1 LPQDA
6 VFESGIFSAM
16 SAIGKHPS
24 ARAHWF
30 LQTHTRLTLI
40 WSCASLLL
48 TGGWALAS
56 YPGVPLV
63 MQLWI
68 VALGV
73 GLFGVLHG
81 GLDHIVGERVFKRVF
96 TRRWLIYFAMGYVG
110 LAIAVMIGWW
120 LVAPIMLLLFLAVS
134 ILHFGLRDGARG
146 GVHAQQKRTAWIQF
160 ATVILLGA
168 VPIMIPW
175 IAFPQEVSVLFGW
188 LAGTHPEAWQP
199 SIHISDRFG
208 SMPQVAM
215 VLVAVALVLMLY
227 FKSRRLLDTFAW
239 IEFLATILLFWT
251 LPPLLAFAWYFCFL
265 HSLRH
270 LLALAERL
278 APSREWSAVGWVILR
293 GLPLTIM
300 TLVAA
305 AAGYV
310 WLRGF
315 DLSETESATK
325 VIFWGLAAL
334 TFPHMLLT
342 WWWERCHESLDRP

>member
-1 LPQDA
+1 
-6 VFESGIFSAM
+6 M
-16 SAIGKHPS
+16 SAIEKHLS
-24 ARAHWF
+24 ASAHWF
-30 LQTHTRLTLI
+30 RQARTRLTLI
-40 WSCASLLL
+40 WSGASLLL
-48 TGGWALAS
+48 VCGWALAS
-56 YPGVPLV
+56 RPAVPLV

-68 VALGV
+68 VAVGV

-96 TRRWLIYFAMGYVG
+96 KRGWLIYFAMGYVG

-120 LVAPIMLLLFLAVS
+120 LVAPITLLLFLAVS
-134 ILHFGLRDGARG
+134 IVHFGLRDGGRG
-146 GVHAQQKRTAWIQF
+146 LQKRNIWIQF

-168 VPIMIPW
+168 APIIIPW

-188 LAGTHPEAWQP
+188 LAGTHAAAWQP
-199 SIHISDRFG
+199 PFHLGDSFG
-208 SMPQVAM
+208 SMPRAAM
-215 VLVAVALVLMLY
+215 VIVAVALALMLY

-239 IEFLATILLFWT
+239 LEFLATILLFWT
-251 LPPLLAFAWYFCFL
+251 LPPLLAFAWYFCLL

-278 APSREWSAVGWVILR
+278 APSREWSAVGWVVLR

-305 AAGYV
+305 AVGYV

-315 DLSETESATK
+315 DLSEAESATK

-342 WWWERCHESLDRP
+342 WWWEQRHESLGQP

>member
-1 LPQDA
+1 
-6 VFESGIFSAM
+6 M
-16 SAIGKHPS
+16 SAIEKHLS
-24 ARAHWF
+24 ASAHWF
-30 LQTHTRLTLI
+30 RQARTRLTLI
-40 WSCASLLL
+40 WSGASLLL
-48 TGGWALAS
+48 AGGWALAS
-56 YPGVPLV
+56 RPEVPLA

-68 VALGV
+68 VAVGV

-81 GLDHIVGERVFKRVF
+81 GLDHIVGERVFKRAF
-96 TRRWLIYFAMGYVG
+96 KRGWLIYFAIGYVG

-120 LVAPIMLLLFLAVS
+120 LIAPIMLLLFLAAS
-134 ILHFGLRDGARG
+134 IVHFGLRDGARG
-146 GVHAQQKRTAWIQF
+146 RQKRNIWLQF
-160 ATVILLGA
+160 ATVTLLGA
-168 VPIMIPW
+168 APIIIPW

-188 LAGTHPEAWQP
+188 LAGTHAEAWQP
-199 SIHISDRFG
+199 PFHLGDTFG
-208 SMPQVAM
+208 SMPRAGM
-215 VLVAVALVLMLY
+215 AIVAVALVLMLY

-239 IEFLATILLFWT
+239 LEFLATILLFWT
-251 LPPLLAFAWYFCFL
+251 LPPLLAFAWYFCLL

-278 APSREWSAVGWVILR
+278 APSREWSAVGWVVLR

-305 AAGYV
+305 AVGYV

-315 DLSETESATK
+315 DLSEAESATK

-342 WWWERCHESLDRP
+342 WWWEQRHESLHWP

>member
-1 LPQDA
+1 MNT
-6 VFESGIFSAM
+6 V
-16 SAIGKHPS
+16 PS
-24 ARAHWF
+24 LSRARWF
-30 LQTHTRLTLI
+30 HMTRTRLTVI
-40 WSCASLLL
+40 WSAASLLI
-48 TGGWALAS
+48 TVGW
-56 YPGVPLV
+56 V
-63 MQLWI
+63 MANRPDVSLIAQLWI

-81 GLDHIVGERVFKRVF
+81 GLDHIVGERVFKPAF
-96 TRRWLIYFAMGYVG
+96 KRRWLLYFSVGYVG
-110 LAIAVMIGWW
+110 LAMAVMIGWW
-120 LVAPIMLLLFLAVS
+120 LVAPMMLLLFLAVS
-134 ILHFGLRDGARG
+134 IVHFGLRDGAHG
-146 GVHAQQKRTAWIQF
+146 LQKRNTWLQLV
-160 ATVILLGA
+160 TVVLLGA
-168 VPIMIPW
+168 APIIIPW
-175 IAFPQEVSVLFGW
+175 LAFPQEVSVLFGW
-188 LAGTHPEAWQP
+188 LAGTHAETWQP
-199 SIHISDRFG
+199 SSAIGDRFG
-208 SMPQVAM
+208 SMPQAAM

-251 LPPLLAFAWYFCFL
+251 LPPLLAFTWYFCLL

-278 APSREWSAVGWVILR
+278 APSREWSAIGWVVWR
-293 GLPLTIM
+293 GLPLTIV

-315 DLSETESATK
+315 DLSEAESATK

-342 WWWERCHESLDRP
+342 WWWEQHHKSLDRS